1 MDEFQEIL
9 QDFLIESFELIEQL
23 DQDLV
28 ELESRPDDLDL
39 LNRIFRVAHTIKG
52 ASSFLN
58 FDVLT
63 HLTHHM
69 ENLLNMARHG
79 DLVIDADVMD
89 VILESIDLMKALL
102 VRIRDSG
109 ADAGLEVGQ
118 CVERL
123 DAVANG
129 TPLSSVTETVT
140 VTASETVVAVEPQT
154 DAEEEADYSGM
165 SEAEVEAEIER
176 LIAQRQAED
185 AAKRANKANSSAP
198 VEEEPDYEGMD
209 DAEVEAEIER
219 LLAKRQAEDAAKRAQ
234 KAAETSTAPSV
245 AAPVAAPITSEPMP
259 QSEPIPAPVPV
270 APAAPAVQPKVEA
283 KPATPVARRAA
294 EPKEEGENRGGGA
307 VEQTIRVDVKRLD
320 HLMNLIGELVLGKNR
335 LIKINDD
342 VEERYEGEA
351 FLEELNQVVSIVS
364 LVTTDLQIAVMKTR
378 MLPIGKVFNKFPR
391 MIRDLSRE
399 LNKKIELEITGEETE
414 LDKSIVEE
422 IGDPLVHIIRN
433 SCDHGIET
441 PDVRLSSGKEET
453 GTIHLKAYHE
463 GNHIVIQ
470 IIDDGKGLDAEMLK
484 LKSIEKGIITE
495 KEAEGMSEKEAF
507 GLIFRPGFST
517 AAQVTSVSGRGVGMD
532 VVKTNIEKLNG
543 MIDIDSEVGKGTS
556 MKLKIPLTLAI
567 IQALLV
573 GVQEEYY
580 AIPLASVLETVRIS
594 KDEIY
599 TVESRSVMRLR
610 DEVLSLVHIGD
621 IFEVERVFD
630 NSEHAYVV
638 VLGLAESKIGLIVD
652 SLVGQEE
659 IVIKSLGEYLKGIEG
674 IAGATIRGDG
684 GVTLIVDVA
693 ALMQMAKSV
702 KSTVGQESA
711 EAKGRLGVKNKPSD
725 YKVMIVD
732 DSKTDRTIMRK
743 SLEPMGITLVE
754 ATDGIEALNI
764 LKQADHTF
772 DAMLID
778 IEMPRMDGYS
788 LAAEIKKYNKYKNL
802 PLIAVTSRTGKA
814 DRMRGVESGMV
825 EYITKPYSSEYL
837 MNVVKRNIKFNEG
850 L

>member
-1 MDEFQEIL
+1 MDEFEEIL
-9 QDFLIESFELIEQL
+9 QDFLVESFELIEQL

-28 ELESRPDDLDL
+28 ELETRPDDLEL

-58 FDVLT
+58 FDTLT

-69 ENLLNMARHG
+69 ENILNLARHG
-79 DLVIDADVMD
+79 DIIIDAGIMD

-102 VRIRDSG
+102 VRIRDTRS
-109 ADAGLEVGQ
+109 DDGLDVSA
-118 CVERL
+118 CVVRL
-123 DAVANG
+123 DAAVNGETPVAAAEAAPEPVEAVIE
-129 TPLSSVTETVT
+129 TP
-140 VTASETVVAVEPQT
+140 
-154 DAEEEADYSGM
+154 EEADYSGM
-165 SEAEVEAEIER
+165 SDAEVEAEIER
-176 LIAQRQAED
+176 LIAVKQAEV
-185 AAKRANKANSSAP
+185 AQKRTEGVSAP
-198 VEEEPDYEGMD
+198 SVDEEEPDYSGMS

-219 LLAKRQAEDAAKRAQ
+219 LLAQKNAEAAAKRAN
-234 KAAETSTAPSV
+234 KSSESTVDDTPAAV
-245 AAPVAAPITSEPMP
+245 
-259 QSEPIPAPVPV
+259 PAPVVVPTPAPTAQV
-270 APAAPAVQPKVEA
+270 APAAPVA
-283 KPATPVARRAA
+283 KPAAPAA
-294 EPKEEGENRGGGA
+294 APRPAAPKEDADAKGA
-307 VEQTIRVDVKRLD
+307 SVEQTIRVDVKRLD

-399 LNKKIELEITGEETE
+399 LNKKIELDISGEDTE

-441 PDVRLSSGKEET
+441 GDVRVAAGKEEG
-453 GTIHLKAYHE
+453 GTIQLKAYHE

-470 IIDDGKGLDAEMLK
+470 IIDDGKGLDTDMLK
-484 LKSIEKGIITE
+484 TKAMEKGLITE
-495 KEAEGMSEKEAF
+495 KEADGMTDKEAY

-543 MIDIDSEVGKGTS
+543 MIDIDSELGQGTS

-599 TVESRSVMRLR
+599 TVENRSVMRLR

-652 SLVGQEE
+652 TLIGQEE

-702 KSTVGQESA
+702 KSTVGDEGSG
-711 EAKGRLGVKNKPSD
+711 AKKLGAKNTPSD
-725 YKVMIVD
+725 YCVMIVD

-754 ATDGIEALNI
+754 AVDGVEAMNI
-764 LKQADHTF
+764 LKQGDHFF

-778 IEMPRMDGYS
+778 IEMPRMDGYT
-788 LAAEIKKYNKYKNL
+788 LAGEIKKYNKYKNL
-802 PLIAVTSRTGKA
+802 PLIAVTSRAGKA

-825 EYITKPYSSEYL
+825 EYITKPYSFDYL

>member
-1 MDEFQEIL
+1 MDEFEEIL
-9 QDFLIESFELIEQL
+9 QDFLIEAFELIEQL

-28 ELESRPDDLDL
+28 ELETRPDDLDL

-79 DLVIDADVMD
+79 DLVIDANVMD

-102 VRIRDSG
+102 VRIRDHGEDSG
-109 ADAGLEVGQ
+109 LDVSG
-118 CVERL
+118 CVARL
-123 DAVANG
+123 DVVANG
-129 TPLSSVTETVT
+129 GEAEAVEV
-140 VTASETVVAVEPQT
+140 VVAPV
-154 DAEEEADYSGM
+154 
-165 SEAEVEAEIER
+165 V
-176 LIAQRQAED
+176 QAPIVVKKSD
-185 AAKRANKANSSAP
+185 
-198 VEEEPDYEGMD
+198 EEPDYANMS

-219 LLAKRQAEDAAKRAQ
+219 LLAQKQAEAIAKRLGNEEPAKAAEIEPDYANMSDAEVEAEIQRLLFEKQAQDTARRAQ
-234 KAAETSTAPSV
+234 KTENIAPQEPALIS
-245 AAPVAAPITSEPMP
+245 APIV
-259 QSEPIPAPVPV
+259 IPAPVSQPKTEV
-270 APAAPAVQPKVEA
+270 APIA
-283 KPATPVARRAA
+283 KATPAASTTPTTPRRS
-294 EPKEEGENRGGGA
+294 ESKEDSDSKGGG

-399 LNKKIELEITGEETE
+399 LNKKIELEIAGEDTE

-433 SCDHGIET
+433 SCDHGIEVG
-441 PDVRLSSGKEET
+441 DVRMASGKSEV
-453 GTIHLKAYHE
+453 GTIQLKAYHE

-470 IIDDGKGLDAEMLK
+470 IIDDGKGLDADMLK
-484 LKSIEKGIITE
+484 QKSIEKGIITE
-495 KEAEGMSEKEAF
+495 KEADAMSEKEAF

-543 MIDIDSEVGKGTS
+543 MIDIDSEVGRGTS

-599 TVESRSVMRLR
+599 TVENRSVMRLR

-630 NSEHAYVV
+630 SSEHAYVV

-652 SLVGQEE
+652 TLIGQEE

-702 KSTVGQESA
+702 KSTIGSESG
-711 EAKGRLGVKNKPSD
+711 EAKKIGVKNSASD
-725 YKVMIVD
+725 YCVMIVD

-743 SLEPMGITLVE
+743 SLEPLGVTLVE
-754 ATDGIEALNI
+754 AVDGVEALNI
-764 LKQADHTF
+764 LKQGDHYF

-778 IEMPRMDGYS
+778 IEMPRMDGYT
-788 LAAEIKKYNKYKNL
+788 LALEIKKYNKYKNL
-802 PLIAVTSRTGKA
+802 PLIAVTSRAGKA

-825 EYITKPYSSEYL
+825 EYLSLIH
-837 MNVVKRNIKFNEG
+837 I
-850 L
+850 

>member
-1 MDEFQEIL
+1 MDEFEEIL
-9 QDFLIESFELIEQL
+9 QDFLVESFELIEQL

-28 ELESRPDDLDL
+28 ELESSPEDLDL
-39 LNRIFRVAHTIKG
+39 LNRIFRVAHTVKG

-69 ENLLNMARHG
+69 ENILNMARHG
-79 DLVIDADVMD
+79 ELKITPEVMD
-89 VILESIDLMKALL
+89 VVLESIDLMKTLL
-102 VRIRDSG
+102 HTIRDTG
-109 ADAGLEVGQ
+109 EDKGVDVEE
-118 CVERL
+118 CVKRL
-123 DAVANG
+123 DVAAG
-129 TPLSSVTETVT
+129 G
-140 VTASETVVAVEPQT
+140 
-154 DAEEEADYSGM
+154 SG
-165 SEAEVEAEIER
+165 EVEAP
-176 LIAQRQAED
+176 AAEPEPAPEPEPEPAPAEEP
-185 AAKRANKANSSAP
+185 AAAA
-198 VEEEPDYEGMD
+198 EESGEPDYSNMSD
-209 DAEVEAEIER
+209 DEVEAEIER
-219 LLAKRQAEDAAKRAQ
+219 LLAQRQAEDKAKRDAK
-234 KAAETSTAPSV
+234 KAAEPEPTPEPEPEPVMPEPTPEPAAEAPKPEPKP
-245 AAPVAAPITSEPMP
+245 AQTTAPVATGAPKRES
-259 QSEPIPAPVPV
+259 
-270 APAAPAVQPKVEA
+270 
-283 KPATPVARRAA
+283 KPA
-294 EPKEEGENRGGGA
+294 GGGEKRSPAA

-342 VEERYEGEA
+342 VEERYEGEE

-378 MLPIGKVFNKFPR
+378 MLPVGKVFNKFPR
-391 MIRDLSRE
+391 MIRDLSRD
-399 LNKKIELEITGEETE
+399 LGKKIELEISGEDTE

-433 SCDHGIET
+433 SCDHGVEGSEERAMT
-441 PDVRLSSGKEET
+441 GKPET
-453 GTIHLKAYHE
+453 GVVQLKAFHE

-470 IIDDGKGLDAEMLK
+470 IIDDGRGLDTDK
-484 LKSIEKGIITE
+484 LKSIAMERGVISE
-495 KEAEGMSEKEAF
+495 KEADNMSDKEAF

-517 AAQVTSVSGRGVGMD
+517 AAQVTNVSGRGVGMD

-543 MIDIDSEVGKGTS
+543 IIDIDSEVGKGTS
-556 MKLKIPLTLAI
+556 IKLKIPLTLAI

-594 KDEIY
+594 TEEIY
-599 TVESRSVMRLR
+599 TVENRSVMRLR
-610 DEVLSLVHIGD
+610 EEVLSLVHIGD

-630 NSEHAYVV
+630 ESEYAYVV

-652 SLVGQEE
+652 TLVGQEE
-659 IVIKSLGEYLKGIEG
+659 IVIKSLGEYISGIDG

-684 GVTLIVDVA
+684 GATLIVDVA

-702 KSTVGQESA
+702 KSTIGESA
-711 EAKGRLGVKNKPSD
+711 DGKGSIHEKNKPSD

-732 DSKTDRTIMRK
+732 DSKTDRTIMHK
-743 SLEPMGITLVE
+743 SLEGLGITLIE
-754 ATDGIEALNI
+754 ASDGQEALNI
-764 LKQADHTF
+764 LKQGEHHF

-788 LAAEIKKYNKYKNL
+788 LASEIKKYNKYKNL
-802 PLIAVTSRTGKA
+802 PLIAVTSRSGKA

-825 EYITKPYSSEYL
+825 EYITKPYSPDYL
-837 MNVVKRNIKFNEG
+837 MSVVKRNIKFTMES
-850 L
+850 

>member
-28 ELESRPDDLDL
+28 ELENTPEDLDL
-39 LNRIFRVAHTIKG
+39 LNRIFRVAHTVKG

-69 ENLLNMARHG
+69 EDVLNKARHG
-79 DLVIDADVMD
+79 ELLLDADVMD
-89 VILESIDLMKALL
+89 VVLESIDLMKALL
-102 VRIRDSG
+102 TIIRDTSEDKG
-109 ADAGLEVGQ
+109 VDVEG
-118 CVERL
+118 CVVRL
-123 DAVANG
+123 TAIATG
-129 TPLSSVTETVT
+129 ESPAEATVES
-140 VTASETVVAVEPQT
+140 A
-154 DAEEEADYSGM
+154 
-165 SEAEVEAEIER
+165 
-176 LIAQRQAED
+176 
-185 AAKRANKANSSAP
+185 AP
-198 VEEEPDYEGMD
+198 VVEEVPVVEEEEPDYANMSD
-209 DAEVEAEIER
+209 DDVDAEIAR
-219 LLAKRQAEDAAKRAQ
+219 LLAERQDADKAKRQAKIAAGEDVPQMPDEEAK
-234 KAAETSTAPSV
+234 EEPTPEPVV
-245 AAPVAAPITSEPMP
+245 ADPEPVAAKPA
-259 QSEPIPAPVPV
+259 PAPVVPKTAPKKKEAAKKAP
-270 APAAPAVQPKVEA
+270 APAA
-283 KPATPVARRAA
+283 TT
-294 EPKEEGENRGGGA
+294 

-342 VEERYEGEA
+342 VEERYEGEE

-399 LNKKIELEITGEETE
+399 LGKKIELEISGEETE

-433 SCDHGIET
+433 SCDHGVESIEQ
-441 PDVRLSSGKEET
+441 RLAVGKSET
-453 GTIHLKAYHE
+453 GIIGLKAYNE

-470 IIDDGKGLDAEMLK
+470 ITDDGAGMDPDRLK
-484 LKSIEKGIITE
+484 MIAVEKGVISE
-495 KEAEGMSEKEAF
+495 KEADNMGDKEAF

-517 AAQVTSVSGRGVGMD
+517 AAEVTNVSGRGVGMD

-543 MIDIDSEVGKGTS
+543 IIDIESELDVGTV

-580 AIPLASVLETVRIS
+580 AIPLASVLETVRIN

-599 TVESRSVMRLR
+599 TVENRSVMRLR
-610 DEVLSLVHIGD
+610 DEVLSLVHIAD

-630 NSEHAYVV
+630 SSEHAYVV
-638 VLGLAESKIGLIVD
+638 VLGLAETKVGLIVD

-659 IVIKSLGEYLKGIEG
+659 IVIKSMGEYLKGMEG

-693 ALMQMAKSV
+693 ALMNMAKTIKSSV
-702 KSTVGQESA
+702 STGDTGSTVSNEKTQ
-711 EAKGRLGVKNKPSD
+711 PSD
-725 YKVMIVD
+725 YKVMIID
-732 DSKTDRTIMRK
+732 DSKTDRKIMTLALRP
-743 SLEPMGITLVE
+743 LGITLIE
-754 ATDGIEALNI
+754 ATDGVEALSI
-764 LKQADHTF
+764 LKSGEHSF
-772 DAMLID
+772 DALLID
-778 IEMPRMDGYS
+778 IEMPRMDGYT
-788 LAAEIKKYNKYKNL
+788 LASEIKKYNKYKNL

-825 EYITKPYSSEYL
+825 EYITKPYSPDYL
-837 MNVVKRNIKFNEG
+837 QNVVKRNIKFTFSEESA
-850 L
+850 